1 MRVIRNVVFVCFY
14 QSGDEGVSGRHWMGD
29 QWSTHNSQPL
39 PMGKHK
45 HLYFHPYIILQYIY
59 WLFLC
64 GVHFGN
70 NRIRL
75 DCFKVFNIFRLFEIQ
90 HRQLFA
96 LESKGCLLRSARC
109 EVSGDEMTQCKKTTT
124 FSSSLKAWKLWSSFW
139 KVAMWWCCLINGELG
154 RFQEILTELMKT
166 YASK

>member
-1 MRVIRNVVFVCFY
+1 MLFLFVSTS
-14 QSGDEGVSGRHWMGD
+14 QEMKVSVADIGWGTND
-29 QWSTHNSQPL
+29 QLIIVNLSQWETTSI
-39 PMGKHK
+39 
-45 HLYFHPYIILQYIY
+45 YIFIHMWFCSIC

-70 NRIRL
+70 IRIRL
-75 DCFKVFNIFRLFEIQ
+75 GCFKVFNIFRLFEIQ

-109 EVSGDEMTQCKKTTT
+109 EVGGDEMTQCKKTTT
-124 FSSSLKAWKLWSSFW
+124 SSSSLKAWKLWSSFW

-166 YASK
+166 FASK

>member
-1 MRVIRNVVFVCFY
+1 MPGIFLRLCIKGILERFSLFVFYHKPTQKKTVRVIRNIVFVCFY

-45 HLYFHPYIILQYIY
+45 HLYFHPYMSFCSVC

-70 NRIRL
+70 IRIRL
-75 DCFKVFNIFRLFEIQ
+75 GCFKVFNIFRLFEIQ

-96 LESKGCLLRSARC
+96 LESKGCLLRSAHC
-109 EVSGDEMTQCKKTTT
+109 EVGGDESTQCNKQRIR
-124 FSSSLKAWKLWSSFW
+124 SHS
-139 KVAMWWCCLINGELG
+139 
-154 RFQEILTELMKT
+154 
-166 YASK
+166 